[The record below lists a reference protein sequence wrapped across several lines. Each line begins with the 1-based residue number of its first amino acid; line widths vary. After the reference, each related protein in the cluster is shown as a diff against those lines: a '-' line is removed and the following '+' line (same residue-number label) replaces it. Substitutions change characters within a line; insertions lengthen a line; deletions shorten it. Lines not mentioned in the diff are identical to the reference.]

1 MPRSVRA
8 TKVFSDERQI
18 VVGVDGSEHSRN
30 ALKWAV
36 GEAKYREAVLR
47 PVCIAPT
54 GSDIDFDWTV
64 GNSLKEFQE
73 TVDEAVEAAQERE
86 PTVVVRGE
94 VLVGPVAKS
103 LIETSEVTD
112 LLVVGARGVG
122 ALSQLL
128 LGSVSRSCARE
139 ARCPVVIVHEL
150 AQAAV
155 SASTSRIVVQVEK
168 DNRDSV
174 ALGWAIEEAELRSA
188 SLDVVFHAAGASHS
202 QHRADNVLSSP
213 RARSTSVVAALV
225 DASKGAEL
233 LVIGAV
239 DIEEDHEWGTG
250 SFLRRCVQLA
260 SCPVVV
266 VRR

>member
-1 MPRSVRA
+1 MPRSVRV

-18 VVGVDGSEHSRN
+18 VVGVDGSEHSLN
-30 ALKWAV
+30 ALKWAA
-36 GEAKYREAVLR
+36 GEAKYRGAVLR
-47 PVCIAPT
+47 PVCIAPA
-54 GSDIDFDWTV
+54 GSDVDFDWTV
-64 GNSLKEFQE
+64 GSSLKEFQE
-73 TVDEAVEAAQERE
+73 MVDEAVEAAQERE

-122 ALSQLL
+122 ALSEVL

-150 AQAAV
+150 AQPTV
-155 SASTSRIVVQVEK
+155 SASTSRIVVRVEK
-168 DNRDSV
+168 DNHDSI
-174 ALGWAIEEAELRSA
+174 ALSWAIEEAELRSA
-188 SLDVVFHAAGASHS
+188 SLDVVFHSAGASHS
-202 QHRADNVLSSP
+202 QHRIDTSQ
-213 RARSTSVVAALV
+213 RARSTSAVAALV
-225 DASKGAEL
+225 EASKGAEL

-239 DIEEDHEWGTG
+239 DLEENHEWGAG

-260 SCPVVV
+260 LCPVVV
-266 VRR
+266 VRP